1 MLPLLRSANA
11 HAARTH
17 LSESPL
23 PRYAIALLA
32 TALAVCIGLL
42 LEPTLDDEGPWL
54 TPALV
59 FVIAV
64 MLAARY
70 GGKGP
75 GLLAVALSG
84 LADAFFFLPP
94 FRSLQVASPRGLA
107 QVALFALV
115 GMLVTGVMEAMRAAR
130 TRAEASA
137 RAERESEERFR
148 RLVASV
154 REYALLLLDE
164 TGRVTGWNPGV
175 ERVLGWREDEIV
187 GRPIAC
193 LFTPEDVARG
203 VPEQELER
211 AAREGRVSDDRW
223 HLRQDGTRFFATG
236 VMEAVRGQD
245 GNLTGFSKV
254 MRDETERRRLEHVRN
269 GQTKALDRLV
279 SALTARPELETLLGH
294 VLATV
299 AELMDARRVCLW
311 LRDEEV
317 NGVFRPHL
325 ALDTAFA
332 ETDEAAVSV
341 VAAGTAAWAPLGGE
355 TDLWH
360 EMARTRW
367 PLVVEDVCGDARVHN
382 GERLRA
388 GGLQTLM
395 LAPLLLGDEIVG
407 ALGIGGDR
415 APQRYLPEEVEL
427 AQALA
432 QQAALAVQLARLAE
446 QEQQNAVLHER
457 NRMAREI
464 HDTLAQGFTGIGL
477 QLEAAEWEV
486 SRAPDKALARL
497 ARARDLARQS
507 LQEARRSVWAL
518 QPEALLHGDLPSVL
532 RGHAEQMTHG
542 TAVKAEVRT
551 SGSVCLLPPE
561 VETHLLRIGL
571 EALTNALKHARAS
584 RVVIDLTY
592 EPERVRLS
600 VRDDGQGFDPEALVP
615 SNGTNSGGG
624 GFGLR
629 AMRERAARIGAEWTI
644 SSQPGVGTEVAV
656 IVPLPSP
663 VSPEPA
669 PTGEPT

>member
-1 MLPLLRSANA
+1 MLPLLRRANA
-11 HAARTH
+11 HTARTR

-32 TALAVCIGLL
+32 SALAVCIGLL

-59 FVIAV
+59 LVIAV

-70 GGKGP
+70 GGRGP
-75 GLLAVALSG
+75 GLLAVGLSG

-94 FRSLQVASPRGLA
+94 FRSLQIASPRGVA
-107 QVALFALV
+107 QVALFVLV

-130 TRAEASA
+130 VRAEASA
-137 RAERESEERFR
+137 RAERQSEERFR

-187 GRPIAC
+187 GQPIAC
-193 LFTPEDVARG
+193 VFTPEDVARG
-203 VPEQELER
+203 APEQELER

-223 HLRQDGTRFFATG
+223 HLRRDGTRFFATG
-236 VMEAVRGQD
+236 VMEAVRD
-245 GNLTGFSKV
+245 EVGNLTGFSKV

-311 LRDEEV
+311 LREEEE
-317 NGVFRPHL
+317 GVFRSQL
-325 ALDTAFA
+325 ALDTAVA
-332 ETDEAAVSV
+332 ETGGAAVNAV
-341 VAAGTAAWAPLGGE
+341 AGTAAWAPLGDE
-355 TDLWH
+355 TNLWD

-367 PLVVEDVCGDARVHN
+367 PLVVEDVCSDARVRN

-388 GGLQTLM
+388 SGLQTLVV
-395 LAPLLLGDEIVG
+395 APLLLGDEIVG
-407 ALGIGGDR
+407 ALGIAGG
-415 APQRYLPEEVEL
+415 APRTYLPEDAEL

-486 SRAPDKALARL
+486 TRAPDKALARL

-532 RGHAEQMTHG
+532 RRHAQQMTQG
-542 TAVKAEVRT
+542 TPVRTEVRV
-551 SGSVCLLPPE
+551 SGQTHPLSPE

-571 EALTNALKHARAS
+571 EALTNTLKHARAS
-584 RVVIDLTY
+584 RVVVDLTY

-600 VRDDGQGFDPEALVP
+600 ARDDGQGFDPEAPVP

-629 AMRERAARIGAEWTI
+629 TMRERAARIGAELTI
-644 SSQPGVGTEVAV
+644 SSCPGAGTEITVAA
-656 IVPLPSP
+656 P
-663 VSPEPA
+663 VAAPA
-669 PTGEPT
+669 RPAQTGESA